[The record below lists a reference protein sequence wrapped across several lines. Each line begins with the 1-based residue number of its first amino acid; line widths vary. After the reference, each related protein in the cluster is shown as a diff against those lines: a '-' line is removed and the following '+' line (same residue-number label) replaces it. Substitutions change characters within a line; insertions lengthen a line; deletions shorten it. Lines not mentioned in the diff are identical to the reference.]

1 MSYSI
6 VTDKYEIT
14 IPDNIR
20 NALNI
25 KHGDR
30 IIFAVNGDQIIL
42 EKVSGN
48 IMDITLPEKKKRTY
62 QDFKEIR
69 KSVKQWRGKR
79 VGKNPEKPVV

>member
-14 IPDNIR
+14 IPENIR

-25 KHGDR
+25 KHCDR
-30 IIFAVNGDQIIL
+30 IIFAMDGDQIIL

-48 IMDITLPEKKKRTY
+48 ILDITLPEKKKRNY
-62 QDFKEIR
+62 QDFNEMR
-69 KSVKQWRGKR
+69 ESLKQWRGNMI
-79 VGKNPEKPVV
+79 GKNPENPVV

>member
-48 IMDITLPEKKKRTY
+48 IMDITLGGEEREKLSG
-62 QDFKEIR
+62 F
-69 KSVKQWRGKR
+69 
-79 VGKNPEKPVV
+79 

>member
-6 VTDKYEIT
+6 VTDTYEIT
-14 IPDNIR
+14 IPENIR

-30 IIFAVNGDQIIL
+30 IIFAMDGDQIIL

-48 IMDITLPEKKKRTY
+48 ILDITLPEKKERNY
-62 QDFKEIR
+62 QDFKEMR
-69 KSVKQWRGKR
+69 ESVRNWRGKR
-79 VGKNPEKPVV
+79 K

>member
-48 IMDITLPEKKKRTY
+48 IMDITLPEKKERNY

-69 KSVKQWRGKR
+69 KSMKQWRGKR
-79 VGKNPEKPVV
+79 TEKNPEKPVV